1 MYVKVRVIPG
11 AKKESFEPKGIDT
24 FAASVREPA
33 EQNLANRAVL
43 LLVAR
48 HFKVTP
54 GKVRLVS
61 GHRSRSKVFSV
72 EASE

>member
-1 MYVKVRVIPG
+1 MYVKVKVIPG
-11 AKKESFEPKGIDT
+11 AKKESFEAKSKDT

-33 EQNLANRAVL
+33 LQNLANRAVL

-48 HFKVTP
+48 YFKVTS
-54 GKVRLVS
+54 GKVRLIS